1 MHQLKGYFGIITE
14 QYSHLLAREII
25 IAYDGDVTHQIMKAF
40 TSLIE
45 EKLEHEKEDE
55 SIIRKL
61 YHILVECLQN
71 INRHAEGI
79 FEEVVQDEYPG
90 RGALLVS
97 RSARHYRVITANTI
111 LKKRISKLKSFLE
124 KINSLSDEAL
134 VDLYKEKLTDGK
146 LSSKGGAGL
155 GLIDMR
161 RKTANPLEFHF
172 IEIDAETSFFLFNVK
187 ISRSKI

>member
-25 IAYDGDVTHQIMKAF
+25 IAYDGDVTHQVMKAF

-45 EKLEHEKEDE
+45 EKLENESEDE

-79 FEEVVQDEYPG
+79 FEENAQHEYPG

-97 RSARHYRVITANTI
+97 RTDKHYRVITANII
-111 LKKRISKLKSFLE
+111 LKKRVSELQSFLE
-124 KINSLSDEAL
+124 KINHLSDEAL
-134 VDLYKEKLTDGK
+134 TELYKEKLTDGK

-155 GLIDMR
+155 GFVDIR

-172 IEIDAETSFFLFNVK
+172 IENDAETSFFLLNVK
-187 ISRSKI
+187 ISRL

>member
-45 EKLEHEKEDE
+45 EKLENEQEDE

-71 INRHAEGI
+71 INRHAEGL
-79 FEEVVQDEYPG
+79 FEQGEESDFPG

-97 RSARHYRVITANTI
+97 RTRQYYRIITANI
-111 LKKRISKLKSFLE
+111 IQKARVPELKAFLE
-124 KINSLSDEAL
+124 KINDLSHEEL
-134 VDLYKEKLTDGK
+134 IEMYKEKLMDGK
-146 LSSKGGAGL
+146 LSAKGGAGL
-155 GLIDMR
+155 GFIDIK
-161 RKTANPLEFHF
+161 RKAANKLEFLF
-172 IEIDAETSFFLFNVK
+172 IENDDETSFFLFNVK
-187 ISRSKI
+187 ISR